1 MPVSVV
7 GLVQSRA
14 LRTGAGGHER
24 APALG
29 YGLTAHL
36 QRHSIVAVPCTANAG
51 GLGRFSEAE
60 NTLHTLRA
68 ENSACGRDMTV
79 RGRRSPLGSCR
90 ALPQDRAPPQTG
102 IGAGGVLLILAL
114 LRPQPLALIVGLALV
129 LGGLAL
135 LGSNQRTLDETLAA
149 IRAAEARRAE
159 MIDGLRLLNVDA
171 ENK

>member
-1 MPVSVV
+1 M
-7 GLVQSRA
+7 
-14 LRTGAGGHER
+14 
-24 APALG
+24 
-29 YGLTAHL
+29 
-36 QRHSIVAVPCTANAG
+36 
-51 GLGRFSEAE
+51 
-60 NTLHTLRA
+60 
-68 ENSACGRDMTV
+68 
-79 RGRRSPLGSCR
+79 
-90 ALPQDRAPPQTG
+90 
-102 IGAGGVLLILAL
+102 LLILAL